1 MNFTFLIVGLYSA
14 VFWGSFLGFLAA
26 VLKFL
31 FSGTAPPRRR

>member
-14 VFWGSFLGFLAA
+14 AFWGSFLGFLAA

-31 FSGTAPPRRR
+31 FAGTHARRR